1 MKLLAFETATT
12 AGAVALRSEGVTLG
26 EVVTTTERL
35 HTETLLPAAL
45 GLLKEADLDLS
56 DLDAIV
62 VDRGPGLFT
71 GLRVGVATARSL
83 ASATGASLEAVT
95 SLEVLA
101 RDPKA
106 DGAGRVLCALDAA
119 RGEVFVQIF
128 KGGRSLLGPAVLR
141 PEAVGPWCEAE
152 GPLDLVLGGA
162 MDRYGEVLGTLA
174 ADIASLSI
182 PSPAVAAA
190 IVEERGLRHEDPTLV
205 VPLYLR
211 DPDAVANF
219 TVAPVGRGR

>member
-1 MKLLAFETATT
+1 MKLLALETATT
-12 AGAVALRSEGVTLG
+12 AGAVALRCEGITLG

-45 GLLKEADLDLS
+45 GLLKEAGLKLS

-106 DGAGRVLCALDAA
+106 EGAGRILCALDAA

-128 KGGRSLLGPAVLR
+128 EGGRSLLGPAVVR
-141 PEAVGPWCEAE
+141 PEAVEMWSEAQ
-152 GPLDLVLGGA
+152 GSLDLVIGGA
-162 MDRYGEVLGTLA
+162 LERYGDVLGAVATERA
-174 ADIASLSI
+174 AVSI
-182 PSPAVAAA
+182 PSPGVAAV
-190 IVEERGLRHEDPTLV
+190 IVEERGLRSADPTLV